1 MIKNETINFLL
12 PLEDLD
18 DIAKIKEMKSKIEA
32 LNVVDFVNKYD
43 VKNYVF
49 ALMEYNNKRLGV
61 YLKTNFNNNEVSKN
75 ISYELDDIKD
85 ELKLNLILI
94 DLKMQITDIWKE
106 VNVVNLAMPLTVSIK
121 FQHNDLVKLEKLKN
135 TFSKI
140 DIIDDYSLE
149 EFNINNSF
157 HKIYYYG
164 NPKRLRSELLK
175 FGYSLKNE
183 QGHWEIYLN
192 E

>member
-1 MIKNETINFLL
+1 
-12 PLEDLD
+12 
-18 DIAKIKEMKSKIEA
+18 
-32 LNVVDFVNKYD
+32 
-43 VKNYVF
+43 
-49 ALMEYNNKRLGV
+49 MEYNNKRLGV

-106 VNVVNLAMPLTVSIK
+106 VNVVNLAIPLTVSIK

-157 HKIYYYG
+157 H
-164 NPKRLRSELLK
+164 
-175 FGYSLKNE
+175 
-183 QGHWEIYLN
+183 
-192 E
+192 